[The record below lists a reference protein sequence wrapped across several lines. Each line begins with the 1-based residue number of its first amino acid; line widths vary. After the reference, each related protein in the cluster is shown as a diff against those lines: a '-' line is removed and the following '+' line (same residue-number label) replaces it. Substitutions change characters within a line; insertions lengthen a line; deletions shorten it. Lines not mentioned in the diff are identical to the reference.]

1 MAYLTS
7 PQSYGNPW
15 TQPTPGSSQQQQ
27 GLAPGA
33 GAWGANAYST
43 GPSQSLT
50 SSGGTGQNQYKPTSW
65 QGNIASGIGQIS
77 TPGANTWTAP
87 GAGNMTG
94 GDWTPTSQPGAAEN
108 YWSQNGSQFGQ
119 PGAAQNYWNGTQG
132 YFAPTPTS
140 SEAMSGTMGNQLYGS
155 PSAAEGM
162 YGQYQQSGAFTN
174 PGQYEQWFGQNGN
187 QLAGSGQG
195 GAVLSGLVPQYQQS
209 GAGENYYNQTQ
220 GFYGA
225 PGAMEQLY
233 GQHGQDL
240 ISGPGALQ
248 QRAGDI
254 TGLINGAQNEQG
266 YYGSQSGFL
275 KSPGQTEL
283 LSYGGGPQS
292 SYAEDYLNGGG
303 ASEGLDSLYN
313 RLFTTGAR
321 QLDDRSAAGGS
332 FNSGAS
338 LRAQQEM
345 QADLD
350 AQHVKDYSTAIN
362 SADAAKMQRLGY
374 GLSLAQGGDQAM
386 QSRIGLGANV
396 TGQLDAN
403 SLARGNAMFGLGQ
416 GLSNENLNNFN
427 ASFGAAQ
434 GAQNAGLQ
442 RVTAGQSAADQAFQE
457 LNSRLSGQ
465 ANVGNMM
472 NQNDLSRFQAT
483 SQAAQA
489 AQAAANSRVQTGM
502 GAANTAG
509 AAALARTTEAG
520 QLQAQQQQLELQ
532 RLLGG
537 GQLAVG
543 AGNSTLA
550 GLTAGMNGAVA
561 AQNAQQGRQ
570 NDVFNNTL
578 GLANAQSGVYAG
590 QTAAANAEQLQTV
603 MSQIQ
608 ALIGKGALT
617 AQEQTQLNM
626 LMQQYQQMA
635 VGGATALAKQK

>member
-1 MAYLTS
+1 MASNPWT
-7 PQSYGNPW
+7 QSQYSNPW
-15 TQPTPGSSQQQQ
+15 TQPPPGSTQAQQSMGGPSSDYYSGSQ
-27 GLAPGA
+27 GISPTGA
-33 GAWGANAYST
+33 GA
-43 GPSQSLT
+43 
-50 SSGGTGQNQYKPTSW
+50 GQYQYKPTDWGSFNASLNKGVSSPQTP
-65 QGNIASGIGQIS
+65 QGNA
-77 TPGANTWTAP
+77 WTAP

-94 GDWTPTSQPGAAEN
+94 GDWTPQSSPGAAEN
-108 YWSQNGSQFGQ
+108 YWSQYGSQFNQ
-119 PGAAQNYWNGTQG
+119 PGAASNYWNGVQG

-140 SEAMSGTMGNQLYGS
+140 SEAMSGTMANQLYGS

-195 GAVLSGLVPQYQQS
+195 GALLSSLVPQYQQS

-220 GFYGA
+220 GFYGQQ
-225 PGAMEQLY
+225 GAMEQLY

-254 TGLINGAQNEQG
+254 TGLINGAQNEQN
-266 YYGSQSGFL
+266 YYGSQAGFL

-303 ASEGLDSLYN
+303 VGQGLDTLYN

-321 QLDDRSAAGGS
+321 QLDERAAAGGS
-332 FNSGAS
+332 FNSGAA
-338 LRAQQEM
+338 LRAQEEM

-350 AQHVKDYSTAIN
+350 ARHVQDYTAAVN
-362 SADAAKMQRLGY
+362 AADAAKMSRLGY
-374 GLSLAQGGDQAM
+374 GLNLAQSGDQAM

-403 SLARGNAMFGLGQ
+403 SLARGNALFGLGQ

-434 GAQNAGLQ
+434 GAQNASLA

-457 LNSRLSGQ
+457 RLARLNGQ
-465 ANVGNMM
+465 QGTANSM
-472 NQNDLSRFQAT
+472 NQNDLSRFQAS

-489 AQAAANSRVQTGM
+489 AQQAAMNRVGLGM
-502 GAANTAG
+502 SSANTAS
-509 AAALARTTEAG
+509 AAELARITQAG
-520 QLQAQQQQLELQ
+520 QLQAQQQQLEMQ

-537 GQLAVG
+537 GQLSAS

-550 GLTAGMNGAVA
+550 GLTAGMSGAIA

-570 NDVFNNTL
+570 NDVFNNTM
-578 GLANAQSGVYAG
+578 GLANAQAGAYAG
-590 QTAAANAEQLQTV
+590 QTAAANAEQMQTV

-626 LMQQYQQMA
+626 LMQQYQAMA
-635 VGGATALAKQK
+635 VGGATALAKK